1 MFKEFKDIEQ
11 ERIER
16 EKKAIVSQLQ
26 NIVTENGY
34 EFEEVMIFDSYYDD
48 DATIVTIYDLIKP
61 IKTNEIVTVRP
72 TYKLNRDGTKTI
84 IKG

>member
-1 MFKEFKDIEQ
+1 M
-11 ERIER
+11 
-16 EKKAIVSQLQ
+16 LQ

-34 EFEEVMIFDSYYDD
+34 EFEEVMILDSYYDD
-48 DATIVTIYDLIKP
+48 VTIVTIYDLIKP
-61 IKTNEIVTVRP
+61 VKTNEIVTVRP